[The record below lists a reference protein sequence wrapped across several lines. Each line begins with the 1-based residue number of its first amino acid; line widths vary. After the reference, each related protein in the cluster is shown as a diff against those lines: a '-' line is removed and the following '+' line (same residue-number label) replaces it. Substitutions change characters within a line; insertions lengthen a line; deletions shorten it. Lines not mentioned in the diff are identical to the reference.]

1 MDPKQEAKFHR
12 CFLPLRN
19 NKEAGMWPPLKSLR
33 RSNPFSIPEGSGTC
47 DEINKNNNH
56 HDSESA
62 SSDIQRKGW
71 PTLPFEQEEEPF
83 PIASP
88 VIACQL
94 LQFRVIKLILG
105 GTKVDRVQFFLCFPT
120 ISQGDFRHPR
130 ILVSGSIC
138 DRDRPAV
145 PFDRSLFANRGGVFM
160 VYGGRKGSW
169 ISSFTRLGGTL
180 MLLRMGYL

>member
-1 MDPKQEAKFHR
+1 
-12 CFLPLRN
+12 
-19 NKEAGMWPPLKSLR
+19 MWPPLKSLR

-62 SSDIQRKGW
+62 SSDIQWKGW

-138 DRDRPAV
+138 DRDRRPV

-180 MLLRMGYL
+180 MLLRMGYLWRRDCFAS